1 MAIHYNYETDF
12 RLPSEFDYS
21 DWVSR
26 IVSSEGYV
34 MGELSFIFC
43 GDDYLHK
50 MNKTYLDHDT
60 LTDIITFDY
69 STGKTISGDVF
80 ISIERV
86 SDNAKGFH
94 VEEEEELQRVM
105 AHGVLH
111 LLGYKDK
118 TEEEALVM
126 RAKENEKMKLFHVEH

>member
-12 RLPSEFDYS
+12 RLTSEFDYS
-21 DWVSR
+21 DWISR
-26 IVSSEGYV
+26 IVSSEGYIV
-34 MGELSFIFC
+34 GELSFIFC
-43 GDDYLHK
+43 GDNYLHK
-50 MNKTYLDHDT
+50 MNITYLNHDT

-69 STGKTISGDVF
+69 SMGKTISGDVF

-86 SDNAKGFH
+86 WDNAKGFG
-94 VEEEEELQRVM
+94 VEGEEELQRVM

-111 LLGYKDK
+111 LLGYNDK
-118 TEEEALVM
+118 TEEESVVM

>member
-12 RLPSEFDYS
+12 RLLSELDYS

-26 IVSSEGYV
+26 IVSSEEYTV
-34 MGELSFIFC
+34 GELSFIFC
-43 GDDYLHK
+43 GDSYLHE
-50 MNKTYLDHDT
+50 MNRTYLNHDT

-86 SDNAKGFH
+86 WDNAKGFG
-94 VEEEEELQRVM
+94 VEEKEELQRVM

-111 LLGYKDK
+111 LMGYNDK
-118 TEEEALVM
+118 SEEEALVM

>member
-1 MAIHYNYETDF
+1 MAIHYNYETGF
-12 RLPSEFDYS
+12 KLASEFDYS
-21 DWVSR
+21 DWISR
-26 IVSSEGYV
+26 IVSSEGHTL
-34 MGELSFIFC
+34 GELSFIFC
-43 GDDYLHK
+43 GDDYLYE
-50 MNKTYLDHDT
+50 MNRTYLNHDT

-86 SDNAKGFH
+86 WDNAKGFG
-94 VEEEEELQRVM
+94 VEEKEELQRVM

-111 LLGYKDK
+111 LLGYNDK
-118 TEEEALVM
+118 SEEEALVM

>member
-12 RLPSEFDYS
+12 KLLSEFDYS
-21 DWVSR
+21 DWISR
-26 IVSSEGYV
+26 IVSSEGHAI
-34 MGELSFIFC
+34 GELSFIFC
-43 GDDYLHK
+43 GDEYLHE
-50 MNKTYLDHDT
+50 MNRTYLNHDA

-69 STGKTISGDVF
+69 SMGKAISGDVF
-80 ISIERV
+80 IAIERV
-86 SDNAKGFH
+86 SDNAKGFD

-111 LLGYKDK
+111 LLGYNDK
-118 TEEEALVM
+118 TREEALVM

>member
-1 MAIHYNYETDF
+1 MAILYNYETDF
-12 RLPSEFDYS
+12 RRLSELDYS

-26 IVSSEGYV
+26 IVSSEGYNV
-34 MGELSFIFC
+34 GELSFIFC
-43 GDDYLHK
+43 EDNYLHK
-50 MNKTYLDHDT
+50 MNRTYLNHDT

-86 SDNAKGFH
+86 CDNAKRFG

-111 LLGYKDK
+111 LLGYNDK
-118 TEEEALVM
+118 TEEESVVM